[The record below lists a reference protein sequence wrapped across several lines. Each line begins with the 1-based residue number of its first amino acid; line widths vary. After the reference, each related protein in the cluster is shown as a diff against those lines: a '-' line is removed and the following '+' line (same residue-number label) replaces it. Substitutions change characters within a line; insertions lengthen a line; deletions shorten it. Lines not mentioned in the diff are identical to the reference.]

1 MSMGRRVGILG
12 GTFDPVHYGHLDAGD
27 AAASAL
33 GLDTV
38 ICIPSADPPHREPA
52 HESVFHR
59 FALIALA
66 LTDRPGWT
74 VSDAELTRGGHSYT
88 VDTLRGLHARGLEA
102 SQIFFILGA
111 DAFAEIGMWRAFPD
125 VLDLAHFVV
134 IARPGAS
141 LPEAVGRYP
150 GLAARVRD
158 AVPIQRDTPGKTGI
172 LLVDARTRDVSSTI
186 IRARRAAGVPIDDL
200 VPAAVARHIVAN
212 GLYGAVNGLHGQDE
226 SGKSTR
232 RQER

>member
-1 MSMGRRVGILG
+1 MSTGRRVGILG
-12 GTFDPVHYGHLDAGD
+12 GTFDPVHYGHLDAG
-27 AAASAL
+27 AAAATAL
-33 GLDTV
+33 GLDAV
-38 ICIPSADPPHREPA
+38 ICIPSADPPHRDPA
-52 HESVFHR
+52 HVSVFHR

-66 LTDRPGWT
+66 VADRPGWA

-88 VDTLRGLHARGLEA
+88 VDTLRGLHAGGLEA
-102 SQIFFILGA
+102 SQMFFILGA

-125 VLDLAHFVV
+125 VLDLANFVV

-141 LPEAVGRYP
+141 LPDAVARYP
-150 GLAARVRD
+150 GLASRVRD
-158 AVPIQRDTPGKTGI
+158 AAPMARETPGKTGI
-172 LLVDARTRDVSSTI
+172 LLVDARTRDVSSTV
-186 IRARRAAGVPIDDL
+186 IRARLSAGVPIEDL

-212 GLYGAVNGLHGQDE
+212 SLYGAVNGLHGQDE